1 MKEEAGEGAYAG
13 DVDDADG
20 FISGARRTFLVLP
33 PPLPSSVSDDRLV
46 RLGAFRL
53 TPGYSRQILT
63 DGIR

>member
-13 DVDDADG
+13 DVDDADR

-33 PPLPSSVSDDRLV
+33 PPPPPSSASDDRLV

-53 TPGYSRQILT
+53 QGILVKY
-63 DGIR
+63 